1 MKAKTGFYVREIC
14 GQYMIVAE
22 GKENIDFSDIISL
35 NETAAF
41 LWKQIEHNDHSEEE
55 LAKMLVEQYSLDE
68 NTPLTYQQAIED
80 VKKLHSQWHKL
91 GIISD

>member
-68 NTPLTYQQAIED
+68 NTPLSYQRAIED
-80 VKKLHSQWHKL
+80 VKKLHNQWHEL